1 MKITMTMNGITVH
14 KEIPTSWAGVTF
26 EEFIKLAKCQTV
38 TDKLS
43 VFTGIEVETLKKA
56 KINNLYQI
64 IGLLSFTE
72 TKPEVSKIPE
82 AIAGYRMP
90 SNIETDEIGRFED
103 LKIESAKIK
112 KIPEDVEI
120 SREELNEI
128 LESVNAYAMFCA
140 IYATEPY
147 DYKEAEK
154 LKDVFMKAP
163 CEEVVA
169 IGNFTLLKLIELN
182 NPGLLKPQSQSS
194 LLKKWRQVMRGWLS
208 RLAFTVRYYSWRRKL
223 RLIEKSF

>member
-14 KEIPTSWAGVTF
+14 KEIPTSWGGVTF
-26 EEFIKLAKCQTV
+26 EEFIELAKCQTV

-43 VFTGIEVETLKKA
+43 VFTGIDVETLKKA

-103 LKIESAKIK
+103 LKLEAAKINQ
-112 KIPEDVEI
+112 ED
-120 SREELNEI
+120 
-128 LESVNAYAMFCA
+128 LESVSAYAMFCA
-140 IYATEPY
+140 IYATDPY

-194 LLKKWRQVMRGWLS
+194 LLKKWRLVMRGWLS

>member
-26 EEFIKLAKCQTV
+26 KEFIKLAKCQTV

-43 VFTGIEVETLKKA
+43 VFTGIDVETLKKA

-64 IGLLSFTE
+64 IALLSFTE
-72 TKPEVSKIPE
+72 TKPEVSKLPWS
-82 AIAGYRMP
+82 IAGYRMP
-90 SNIETDEIGRFED
+90 ANIETDEIGRFED
-103 LKIESAKIK
+103 LKLEAAKINQ
-112 KIPEDVEI
+112 
-120 SREELNEI
+120 EE
-128 LESVNAYAMFCA
+128 LESVSAYAMFCA
-140 IYATEPY
+140 IYATDPY

-194 LLKKWRQVMRGWLS
+194 LLKKWRLVMRGWLS